1 MKAAAPDPTRLV
13 QRANELRE
21 ALAAR
26 PVETLVINTGASY
39 HPAGSGVA
47 GHLSLQF
54 WQQTVQVSLPGFIA
68 SQASDGREL
77 PAFTQA
83 ILMYHIFTADGA
95 PIAGQWIS
103 FSELPDGRFYNQAF
117 QGYTGGELR
126 RAILQR
132 EDFERAAA
140 RLEGAAQGTGSL
152 SPGALAYRFQALP
165 RMPLLVVYWEG
176 DEDLPGSF
184 QVLFDASASHYMP
197 TDGCALLGSSLCRML
212 IKAL

>member
-1 MKAAAPDPTRLV
+1 MKTAGPDPTRLV
-13 QRANELRE
+13 QRANELRL

-26 PVETLVINTGASY
+26 PVETLAENTGASY
-39 HPAGSGVA
+39 HPAGSAEA
-47 GHLSLQF
+47 GYLSFHF
-54 WQQTVQVSLPGFIA
+54 WRQTVQVTLPGFIA
-68 SQASDGREL
+68 SQASDGQEL

-83 ILMYHIFTADGA
+83 MLMYHFYTADGT

-140 RLEGAAQGTGSL
+140 RLEGEAQGTGSI

-197 TDGCALLGSSLCRML
+197 TDGCALLGSTLCRML

>member
-1 MKAAAPDPTRLV
+1 MRASTPDPTRLV
-13 QRANELRE
+13 QRADELRRE
-21 ALAAR
+21 LAVRPLALLAAHTGADYH
-26 PVETLVINTGASY
+26 PVEGFLE
-39 HPAGSGVA
+39 
-47 GHLSLQF
+47 LQF
-54 WQQTVQVSLPGFIA
+54 WGRPVRISLPGFIA
-68 SQASDGREL
+68 STASDGQSL

-83 ILMYHIFTADGA
+83 MLMYHLYTADGT
-95 PIAGQWIS
+95 PLAGQWIS

-126 RAILQR
+126 RAILHG
-132 EDFERAAA
+132 EDFGRVASS
-140 RLEGAAQGTGSL
+140 QGGEVLQSGSF

-212 IKAL
+212 IKSL